1 MRELRGRYCY
11 KAKLEELYEKYL
23 GKKTADFPDL
33 DGPVSLQWQSQP
45 NTLSLD

>member
-33 DGPVSLQWQSQP
+33 DGPVSLQSQP
-45 NTLSLD
+45 NTLTLD